1 MIANYHT
8 HTVRCGHAVGE
19 DREYVEKALER
30 GLQLLGFSEHV
41 PMPFPDGHES
51 RFRLPARLLEDYVSS
66 VLRLREEYRGQIEIL
81 LGFEAEYYPDLFEA
95 MLERLSP
102 YPVDYLIL
110 GQHFNTSAEIT
121 YNTRPQDSEEALH
134 FHVDRILEGLG
145 TGRFL
150 YAAHP
155 DHFHFTGDVEF
166 YRQESRRLCE
176 GVKKLDIPLEL
187 NMLGLREKKNYPRP
201 EFWEIAAEV
210 GNRVILGCDA
220 HDPDHVANPENL
232 KETLAFAARYGI
244 VPEEKRLPLMK

>member
-30 GLQLLGFSEHV
+30 GLELLGFSDHI

-51 RFRLPARLLEDYVSS
+51 RFRIPFARLEDYVSS
-66 VLRLREEYRGQIEIL
+66 VLRLKEEYCGQIEIL

-95 MLERLSP
+95 MLERLEP
-102 YPVDYLIL
+102 YPTDYLIL
-110 GQHFNTSAEIT
+110 GQHFNTSEEIT
-121 YNTRPQDSEEALH
+121 YNTRPHESGEALH
-134 FHVDRILEGLG
+134 LCVDRILEGLS

-150 YAAHP
+150 YVAHP
-155 DHFHFTGDVEF
+155 DHFYFTGDVSV
-166 YRQESRRLCE
+166 YRRESRRLCE
-176 GVKKLDIPLEL
+176 GTKKLDIPLEL
-187 NMLGLREKKNYPRP
+187 NMLGLREKRTYPRP

-232 KETLAFAARYGI
+232 RETLAFAARYGI
-244 VPEEKRLPLMK
+244 KPEGKM